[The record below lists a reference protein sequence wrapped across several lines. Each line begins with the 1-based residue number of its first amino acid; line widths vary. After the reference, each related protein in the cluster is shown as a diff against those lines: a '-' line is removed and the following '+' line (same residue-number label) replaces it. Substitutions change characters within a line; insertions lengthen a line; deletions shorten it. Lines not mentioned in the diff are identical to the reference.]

1 MQKDSESNLSAAL
14 RNLETDGRL
23 QAFLNTLQAPVLE
36 RIIFDWSLWARAEQ
50 IAPTNSDWTTWLIL
64 GGRGAGKTRAG
75 AEWVRAQALK
85 PPDAVLGAPA
95 RIAIIGRTLDEARNI
110 MVEGSSGLLAIHRD
124 CERPEYIASR
134 GHLVWPGGVI
144 GEVLSADNPDSL
156 RGHQFA
162 AAWCDE
168 VCKWR
173 HPRQAWDMLQFA
185 LRLGARPRQVVTTT
199 PRPMELLKS
208 LLNDAAI
215 AVSRMATNDN
225 RQNLSPAFFTSV
237 IDRYQ
242 GTRLGRQELDAE
254 LLEDRDDGLWS
265 RGMIEQFRVDRP
277 PDLARIVVAVDP
289 PVTATAKSDACGII
303 AVGKGSDKR
312 SYILADHTCQGQ
324 TPVGWATKAVA
335 LYHLKQADRIVVET
349 NQGGDMVEA
358 VIRQVD
364 ETVPVTPVRAN
375 RSKWTRAEP
384 VAALYERGLVS
395 HAGTFPELEDELC
408 DFGPDGLS
416 GGRSPDRLDALVWA
430 LTSLMITPLGGRPRV
445 RPV

>member
-1 MQKDSESNLSAAL
+1 MPINSVSSLFAGL
-14 RNLETDGRL
+14 RDLKAEGRL
-23 QAFLNTLQAPVLE
+23 HAFLGTLDAVLLE
-36 RIIFDWSLWARAEQ
+36 RIIFDWPLWARAEQ
-50 IAPTNSDWTTWLIL
+50 MAPATDWTTWLIL

-75 AEWVRAQALK
+75 AEWVRAQALGQ
-85 PPDAVLGAPA
+85 PEVGRGAPA
-95 RIAIIGRTLDEARNI
+95 RIAIIGRTLDEARDI
-110 MVEGSSGLLAIHRD
+110 MVEGSSGLLAVHRD
-124 CERPEYIASR
+124 CERPEFIASR
-134 GHLVWPGGVI
+134 GQLVWPGGAI
-144 GEVLSADNPDSL
+144 GEVLSAENPDSL
-156 RGHQFA
+156 RGRQFA

-208 LLNDAAI
+208 LLGDPAV
-215 AVSRMATNDN
+215 AVSRMTTGDN
-225 RQNLSPAFFTSV
+225 RQNLSPVFFSSV

-254 LLEDRDDGLWS
+254 LLEDREDGLWS
-265 RGMIEQFRVDRP
+265 RDVIAQVPAEQL

-303 AVGKGSDKR
+303 AAGKDR
-312 SYILADHTCQGQ
+312 HNRAYILADATNQGL

-335 LYHLKQADRIVVET
+335 LYNRLQADRIVVET

-364 ETVPVTPVRAN
+364 ATVPVTPVRAT

-395 HAGTFPELEDELC
+395 HAGSFPELEDELC
-408 DFGPDGLS
+408 DFGPDGLT
-416 GGRSPDRLDALVWA
+416 GGHSPDRLDALVWA
-430 LTSLMITPLGGRPRV
+430 LTSLMITPLGDGPRV